1 MANDDLVLI
10 KGAGDLASGIA
21 WRLVRCGFRVI
32 MTELPH
38 PLAIRRRVAFAEAVC
53 AGEAVVE
60 GITARLVPS
69 LKEATRQMEQHVIP
83 VLIDPAAQCLAELR
97 PAVLVDAIVAKQNL
111 GTRITDAPHVI
122 ALGPGFV
129 TGTDC
134 HAVIET
140 KRGHNL
146 GRVLWSGSAS
156 PSTGIPG
163 AITGRSADR
172 VLRAP
177 TSGHVVAHVAIGDR
191 VSAGDQVAE
200 VAGHAIAAPFE
211 GVVRGL
217 LHPAVE
223 AWPGLKI
230 GDVDPRGHSAH
241 CVTISDKALA
251 IAGGVLEAM
260 LSRHNYT

>member
-21 WRLVRCGFRVI
+21 WRLVRCGFRVM

-38 PLAIRRRVAFAEAVC
+38 PLAIRRQVAFAEAVFD
-53 AGEAVVE
+53 GETVVE
-60 GITARLVPS
+60 GITARLVPD
-69 LKEATRQMEQHVIP
+69 LQGAGRLVEQCVIP
-83 VLIDPAAQCLAELR
+83 VLIDPAAQRLAELR
-97 PAVLVDAIVAKQNL
+97 PATLVDAIVAKQNL
-111 GTRITDAPHVI
+111 GTRITDAPLVI
-122 ALGPGFV
+122 ALGPGFLA
-129 TGTDC
+129 GTDC

-140 KRGHNL
+140 KRGHGL
-146 GRVLWSGSAS
+146 GRVLWSGSAA
-156 PSTGIPG
+156 PNTGIPG
-163 AITGRSADR
+163 TITGRPAGR

-177 TSGHVVAHVAIGDR
+177 ASGHVIAHVAIGDR
-191 VSAGDQVAE
+191 VRAGEPVAE
-200 VAGHAIAAPFE
+200 VAGHVITAPFD

-230 GDVDPRGHSAH
+230 GDVDPRGNPAHSL
-241 CVTISDKALA
+241 TISDKALA
-251 IAGGVLEAM
+251 IAGGVLEAV